1 MRRAALAGIALVA
14 SLLIAGCGSRTQL
27 AADAVR
33 GDFLTVYSSAPAY
46 GPSAIGAQAVV
57 NGERL
62 ALDQIGSRI
71 GRYRIVL
78 KVLDDSTMQR
88 GRADPGQTT
97 ANAQSAAVDPT
108 AIGYLGEYDSG
119 ASAIA
124 IPILNRAGIAQLSA
138 TNAAVGLTSNGPGA
152 SPGEPEKYYPSG
164 VRTYARVTPN
174 DSVEAVAQVK
184 LQQAQG
190 CTKTYVLEDGGVDGS
205 DAAASFQLAAQS
217 AGLSVVGVQ
226 GFDPRATDYTD
237 VAAAAAKLAP
247 DCILISADTEN
258 NAVQLTD
265 QVAAA
270 VPHAMLFGTDGLA
283 ETSFTDPAQ
292 GGIPAKLDGRMLIT
306 VAIPGPDASAAATR
320 SFLEAY
326 ESRYGTP
333 QPYAVFGYQAM
344 ELLIDAI
351 ARTTGHGSRPAERS
365 KVVAAIFGARER
377 RSVLGTF
384 RIKRDGDTTLRE
396 YGAFR
401 VTGGRLRL
409 WQTITA

>member
-1 MRRAALAGIALVA
+1 LLVA
-14 SLLIAGCGSRTQL
+14 SLGVAGCGTRTQL

-33 GDFLTVYSSAPAY
+33 GDVLTLYSSAPAY

-57 NGERL
+57 DGERL
-62 ALDQIGSRI
+62 ALERIGSRI

-78 KVLDDSTMQR
+78 KVLDDSTIQR

-97 ANAQSAAVDPT
+97 ANARLAAADPT

-124 IPILNRAGIAQLSA
+124 IPILNRAGIPQISA

-217 AGLSVVGVQ
+217 AGLSLVGLQ
-226 GFDPRATDYTD
+226 GFDPGATNYADL
-237 VAAAAAKLAP
+237 AAAVAKLAP

-265 QVAAA
+265 QIAAA

-283 ETSFTDPAQ
+283 ETSFTDPSH

-306 VAIPGPDASAAATR
+306 VAIPAADASPAATR

-326 ESRYGTP
+326 NLLYGAP
-333 QPYAVFGYQAM
+333 QPYAVFGYEAM
-344 ELLIDAI
+344 NLMLDAI
-351 ARTTGHGSRPAERS
+351 ARTTDHGSRPAERS

-377 RSVLGTF
+377 HSVLGTF
-384 RIKRDGDTTLRE
+384 RIRRDGDTTLRD

-401 VTGGRLRL
+401 VAGGRLRL
-409 WQTITA
+409 WQAIAG